1 VLTVNAPLVETFR
14 LPAYIVVML
23 FVVPESVSEPPFSEP
38 LTVVA
43 PKTDTVPCVRS
54 VTLKLPANVETPEPA
69 KVLIA
74 TFPVPLVKVSVPR
87 FVTVPNEPAE
97 TVNKSLL
104 KVAVPLE
111 AIVNPLPP
119 DNSVPTVK
127 EPEPT
132 FKVPL

>member
-1 VLTVNAPLVETFR
+1 VLTVNAPVEETFR

-54 VTLKLPANVETPEPA
+54 VTLKLPLKVETPVPVS
-69 KVLIA
+69 VLIA
-74 TFPVPLVKVSVPR
+74 TVPVPLAKVNVPR
-87 FVTVPNEPAE
+87 FVTVPSEPAVA
-97 TVNKSLL
+97 VNRSLVKL
-104 KVAVPLE
+104 AVPLE

-119 DNSVPTVK
+119 YISVPTVK